1 MNIKMKKFNLIFLNT
16 GVLILSSKEYNS
28 WNEIQDEYQEY
39 SSSIAF
45 DSLEEVKEYIILD
58 YKLTRDFV
66 ENLITNFIS
75 SKLMTISLD
84 F

>member
-16 GVLILSSKEYNS
+16 GALILSSKEYNS

-75 SKLMTISLD
+75 SKLITISLD